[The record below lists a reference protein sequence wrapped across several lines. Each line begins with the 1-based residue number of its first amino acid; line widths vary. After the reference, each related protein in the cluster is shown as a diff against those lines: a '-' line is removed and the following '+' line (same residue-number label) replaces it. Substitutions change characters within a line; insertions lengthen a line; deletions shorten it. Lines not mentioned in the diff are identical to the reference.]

1 MLLICYYNVHFHMIH
16 SLHRMPMRE
25 DSKTL
30 CVIEFSNKASK
41 ELIDFIIKKV
51 EASTEDGG
59 AELQCRLLENNTK
72 VCH

>member
-1 MLLICYYNVHFHMIH
+1 
-16 SLHRMPMRE
+16 MRE